1 MITKTYPIITI
12 DIIQIIDSTLNQN
25 LSCSIL
31 KYTELDQ
38 IDQSELKW
46 TKLDQIDRSEQ
57 NGLNIPNWTYVDRI
71 DQSRLNWTIINR
83 SGPNSTEVNEVN

>member
-12 DIIQIIDSTLNQN
+12 DIIQIIDSTINQN

-46 TKLDQIDRSEQ
+46 TELDQIGRAH
-57 NGLNIPNWTYVDRI
+57 V
-71 DQSRLNWTIINR
+71 
-83 SGPNSTEVNEVN
+83 